1 MPKDTC
7 ILCGVETQY
16 EMDVNID
23 YRTGYIEGAGQM
35 CTKCWDKGTERT
47 SILIPTSVIKDTPND
62 MELGKLVRT
71 MYHQTMD

>member
-47 SILIPTSVIKDTPND
+47 SILIPTSVIKETPND
-62 MELGKLVRT
+62 FELGKLVRT
-71 MYHQTMD
+71 MYHQTLD

>member
-23 YRTGYIEGAGQM
+23 YRTGYIEGSGQL
-35 CTKCWDKGTERT
+35 CSKCWNKGTERT
-47 SILIPTSVIKDTPND
+47 SILIPISLIKDTPND

-71 MYHQTMD
+71 MYHQTLD